1 MLSLRVTHTK
11 TIYTSLNTT
20 KRGDEREGGGE
31 GKEENKQNEEEQD
44 IYKHEI
50 YECIRI
56 EIQIRKRG
64 NIK

>member
-1 MLSLRVTHTK
+1 MLSLRVTPTK

-50 YECIRI
+50 Y
-56 EIQIRKRG
+56 
-64 NIK
+64 